1 VAPHREFATIDTLSA
16 AAYTV
21 PTDKPESDGTMTWTS
36 TTIVVVEVRAG
47 GRSGLGYTY
56 ASPAAAVLV
65 NQELAGAVEGQ
76 SAVDTGRVWSRMVH
90 GVRNIGR
97 PGVASQA
104 ISAVDIALWDLKA
117 RLLDVPVATLT
128 PSFHQ
133 EVPVYGSGG
142 FTSYTPIELQEQL
155 GGWVARGI
163 PRVKMKVGRDPS
175 EDHAGAAAAREAIG
189 EAALYVDAN
198 GAWSRKQ
205 ALSQVERFADLGVS
219 WLEEPVSSD
228 DLHGL
233 HLIRDRAPAGMDVAA
248 GEYGYDLPYFRRMLD
263 AGAVD
268 CLQADVTRC
277 GGITPFLGVA
287 ALCDA
292 HGWTCPRTP
301 PRASART
308 PAPGSGTCATSSTSM
323 TTSGSSTCSSMVC
336 STRSRGRCDPTRPA
350 RDSVSS
356 SRMSTRSRSAWSEEG
371 DLMSVPRRRLRSI
384 AVVAAV
390 IAVMCVLLSAPARRL
405 LFVVRPPGGGTEP

>member
-1 VAPHREFATIDTLSA
+1 MIARSQFPRIDTVSA
-16 AAYTV
+16 SAYTV

-56 ASPAAAVLV
+56 APPAAAVLV

-76 SAVDTGRVWSRMVH
+76 SAVDTGRLWSRMVH

-97 PGVASQA
+97 PGMASQA

-133 EVPVYGSGG
+133 EVPIYGSGG
-142 FTSYTPIELQEQL
+142 FTSYTRAELQEQL

-163 PRVKMKVGRDPS
+163 PRVKMKVGRDPGQDLS
-175 EDHAGAAAAREAIG
+175 RVTAARAVIG
-189 EAALYVDAN
+189 EAELYVDAN
-198 GAWSRKQ
+198 GAWTRKQ
-205 ALSQVERFADLGVS
+205 ALGHAHRFADLGVA
-219 WLEEPVSSD
+219 WLEEPVSPD
-228 DLHGL
+228 DLEGL
-233 HLIRDRAPAGMDVAA
+233 RLIRDQGPAGMDVAA
-248 GEYGYDLPYFRRMLD
+248 GEYGYDLPYFHRMLD

-277 GGITPFLGVA
+277 GGITAFLGVA

-292 HGWTCPRTP
+292 RGLDL
-301 PRASART
+301 SAHT
-308 PAPGSGTCATSSTSM
+308 AP
-323 TTSGSSTCSSMVC
+323 
-336 STRSRGRCDPTRPA
+336 
-350 RDSVSS
+350 SVSAHVLERMLFDGVLDPDQRALRPDP
-356 SRMSTRSRSAWSEEG
+356 SRPGLGLKLKSADAQSF
-371 DLMSVPRRRLRSI
+371 R
-384 AVVAAV
+384 VA
-390 IAVMCVLLSAPARRL
+390 
-405 LFVVRPPGGGTEP
+405 